1 MPVRTADAEWT
12 GTLQEGTGRMRFG
25 GGAFEGQYSFGSRF
39 EEGEGTNPEE
49 LIAAA
54 HAGCYSM
61 AFSGNLVK
69 AGFMPERISTT
80 AVVHLDKGEA
90 GFSITGIELITQAKV
105 GGDID
110 EARFQEIAAQTK
122 DGCPVS
128 QALAAVGDITV
139 TAKLV

>member
-61 AFSGNLVK
+61 AFSGNLTK
-69 AGFMPERISTT
+69 AGFPPEHIATT
-80 AVVHLDKGEA
+80 AVVHLEKGES
-90 GFSITGIELITQAKV
+90 GFSIARIELNTEARV
-105 GGDID
+105 DGID
-110 EARFQEIAAQTK
+110 EAQFQEIAEQTK
-122 DGCPVS
+122 KGCPVS
-128 QALAAVGDITV
+128 RALAAVEDIAV